1 MNLETCKKHIALLCL
16 NVVFLLQRGYFCEM
30 FGKPSDTLLESL
42 KDLVLERVGGDFE
55 RLDAIVK

>member
-1 MNLETCKKHIALLCL
+1 
-16 NVVFLLQRGYFCEM
+16 M